1 MSELKSLLKTNRE
14 LLRVLDE
21 QLAVLERVSPEYAE
35 VWSEKQAYLYLST
48 YTQGDT
54 EARIQIDQDATYV
67 AEKVLILESS
77 AIDPA
82 LVFDVFVS
90 GSDPGNTRVRQLPP
104 TRTFSLVD
112 DNSGR
117 ELTIS
122 AVGKQPVASGSVPTF
137 AIPFVAHNTTRA
149 TPFGSVTLYTGQT
162 EWWFQLRDEFI
173 LPRGSVLRIRS
184 TTLDG
189 EVKPQDFNFL
199 VALVGYKVFG

>member
-1 MSELKSLLKTNRE
+1 MSELKSFLKTNRE

-21 QLAVLERVSPEYAE
+21 QLAALERVSPEYAE
-35 VWSEKQAYLYLST
+35 TFSEKQAYFYLST

-67 AEKVLILESS
+67 VDKLIVLESS
-77 AIDPA
+77 AGIPEP
-82 LVFDVFVS
+82 
-90 GSDPGNTRVRQLPP
+90 GSFPP
-104 TRTFSLVD
+104 SIPPSRTFSLVD

-122 AVGKQPVASGSVPTF
+122 SVGKQPVSSGAVPTF
-137 AIPFVAHNTTRA
+137 AVPFISTNMA
-149 TPFGSVTLYTGQT
+149 TVFQINSYTPYTGQT
-162 EWWFQLRDEFI
+162 EWWLQLRDEFI
-173 LPRGSVLRIRS
+173 IPRGAVLRIRS

-189 EVKPQDFNFL
+189 EVKPQDFGFS

>member
-1 MSELKSLLKTNRE
+1 MSDLKHLLKTNRE

-21 QLAVLERVSPEYAE
+21 QLATLERVSPEYDE
-35 VWSEKQAYLYLST
+35 IWSEKQAYIYLST

-67 AEKVLILESS
+67 AEKVVVLQNLRS
-77 AIDPA
+77 
-82 LVFDVFVS
+82 DV
-90 GSDPGNTRVRQLPP
+90 LP

-112 DNSGR
+112 ENSGR

-122 AVGKQPVASGSVPTF
+122 AVGKQPVASGAVPVF
-137 AIPFVAHNTTRA
+137 AIPFVSTNLGFTINNGSI
-149 TPFGSVTLYTGQT
+149 TPFTGQA

-173 LPRGSVLRIRS
+173 LPRGAVLRIRS

-189 EVKPQDFNFL
+189 EVKPQDFGFV

>member
-1 MSELKSLLKTNRE
+1 MSDLKHLLKTNRE

-21 QLAVLERVSPEYAE
+21 QLAELERVSPEYAD

-67 AEKVLILESS
+67 AEKIVILESS
-77 AIDPA
+77 AEQPED
-82 LVFDVFVS
+82 
-90 GSDPGNTRVRQLPP
+90 GTRVAQLSP

-112 DNSGR
+112 ENSGR

-122 AVGKQPVASGSVPTF
+122 AVGKQPVASGAVPTF
-137 AIPFVAHNTTRA
+137 AIPFVAHNVKRE
-149 TPFGSVTLYTGQT
+149 TPFGSITLYTGQA
-162 EWWFQLRDEFI
+162 EWWFQFRDEFI
-173 LPRGSVLRIRS
+173 LPRGAVLRIRS

-189 EVKPQDFNFL
+189 EVKPQDFDFV
-199 VALVGYKVFG
+199 VALIGYKVFG

>member
-35 VWSEKQAYLYLST
+35 VWSEKQAYVYLST
-48 YTQGDT
+48 YTAGDT

-67 AEKVLILESS
+67 AEKIVVLEST
-77 AIDPA
+77 A
-82 LVFDVFVS
+82 
-90 GSDPGNTRVRQLPP
+90 TLPP
-104 TRTFSLVD
+104 SRTFSLVD
-112 DNSGR
+112 ENSGR

-122 AVGKQPVASGSVPTF
+122 SVGKQPVSSGAVPTF
-137 AIPFVAHNTTRA
+137 AVPFIARDLSSDNGASTSLHI
-149 TPFGSVTLYTGQT
+149 GQA

-173 LPRGSVLRIRS
+173 LPRGAVLRIRS
-184 TTLDG
+184 TTLEG
-189 EVKPQDFNFL
+189 EVKPQDFNFT

>member
-1 MSELKSLLKTNRE
+1 MSELKHLLKTNRE

-21 QLAVLERVSPEYAE
+21 QLAVLERVAPEYAE
-35 VWSEKQAYLYLST
+35 TFSEKQAYIYLST
-48 YTQGDT
+48 YTSGDT

-67 AEKVLILESS
+67 VEKLFVLEESTPKEDG
-77 AIDPA
+77 DP
-82 LVFDVFVS
+82 
-90 GSDPGNTRVRQLPP
+90 PMLPP

-122 AVGKQPVASGSVPTF
+122 AVGKQPVSSGAVPTF
-137 AIPFVAHNTTRA
+137 AIPFVTNGVSRVSGLGSY
-149 TPFGSVTLYTGQT
+149 TPYTGQT
-162 EWWFQLRDEFI
+162 EWWFQFRDEFV

-189 EVKPQDFNFL
+189 EIKPADFRFT

>member
-1 MSELKSLLKTNRE
+1 MSELKSFLKTNRE

-21 QLAVLERVSPEYAE
+21 QLAALERVSPEYAE
-35 VWSEKQAYLYLST
+35 TFSEKQAYVYLST

-67 AEKVLILESS
+67 VDKLIVLENS
-77 AIDPA
+77 AGVP
-82 LVFDVFVS
+82 LP
-90 GSDPGNTRVRQLPP
+90 GSFPPSVPP

-122 AVGKQPVASGSVPTF
+122 SVGKQPVSSGAVPTF
-137 AIPFVAHNTTRA
+137 AVPFISTNMA
-149 TPFGSVTLYTGQT
+149 TVFQINSYTPYTGQT
-162 EWWFQLRDEFI
+162 EWWLQLRDEFI
-173 LPRGSVLRIRS
+173 IPRGAVLRIRS

-189 EVKPQDFNFL
+189 EVKPQDFGFS